1 MTEYKVNNGNILYG
15 GAIYRTGST
24 IDLDDDT
31 AKRLNK
37 YLENVDKKATPKTEV
52 KQKEVN
58 YDDYTIAELKKLIEK
73 ENVEVVPTGKNGSA
87 VKSDYIRAL
96 KQSN

>member
-1 MTEYKVNNGNILYG
+1 MTEYKVSNGNILYG

-24 IDLDDDT
+24 IDLDNDT
-31 AKRLNK
+31 AQRLNK
-37 YLENVDKKATPKTEV
+37 YLESIDKKATPKTEV
-52 KQKEVN
+52 KQEEVN

-73 ENVEVVPTGKNGSA
+73 ENVEVIPTGKNGSA

>member
-1 MTEYKVNNGNILYG
+1 MTEYKVSNGNILYS

-24 IDLDDDT
+24 IDLDNDT
-31 AKRLNK
+31 AQRLNK
-37 YLENVDKKATPKTEV
+37 YLESVDKKATPKTEV
-52 KQKEVN
+52 KQEEVN

>member
-31 AKRLNK
+31 AQRLNK
-37 YLENVDKKATPKTEV
+37 YLESVDKKATPKTEV

-87 VKSDYIRAL
+87 VKSDYIKAL